1 MAADKGPRSNQ
12 EPKPI
17 TCILNLVPTTPTV
30 TYSTLQRD
38 ARELRVQFIRNP
50 RESRVPDGWLRI
62 LQSSILRTLPIRAF
76 TQPKAVTARR
86 TS

>member
-1 MAADKGPRSNQ
+1 MAAEQGPRSNQ

-17 TCILNLVPTTPTV
+17 TCLLNLVPTYPTV

-38 ARELRVQFIRNP
+38 AREIRVQDRGNP

-62 LQSSILRTLPIRAF
+62 LLS
-76 TQPKAVTARR
+76 
-86 TS
+86 